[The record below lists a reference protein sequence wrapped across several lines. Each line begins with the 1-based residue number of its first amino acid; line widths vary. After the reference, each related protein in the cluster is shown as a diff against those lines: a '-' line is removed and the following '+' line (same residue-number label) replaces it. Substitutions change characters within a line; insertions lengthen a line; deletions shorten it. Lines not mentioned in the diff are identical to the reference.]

1 MSDTLDLPTRDD
13 VELAKQAARQLASAL
28 RAHASGTVTIS
39 TDIDGEAR
47 VTLPRRAAQM
57 LVELLAQMANG
68 NAVTLLPVHTQL
80 TTQQAADLL
89 NVSRP
94 FLIKLLEQQV
104 IPYQMVGTHRRIA
117 AQDLFAYRRQQEERS
132 RRALAEM
139 AAVDQELGL
148 E

>member
-13 VELAKQAARQLASAL
+13 VELAKQAARKLARSL
-28 RAHASGTVTIS
+28 RAHGGGTVTIS
-39 TDIDGEAR
+39 TDIDGEAQ
-47 VTLPRRAAQM
+47 VVLPRRAAQM

-68 NAVTLLPVHTQL
+68 NAVTLLPVHARL

-94 FLIKLLEQQV
+94 FLVKLIEAGA
-104 IPYQMVGTHRRIA
+104 IPYEMVGTHRRLRA
-117 AQDLFAYRRQQEERS
+117 EDVFAYRKSQEQRS
-132 RRALAEM
+132 RRALADLSAM
-139 AAVDQELGL
+139 DQELGI

>member
-13 VELAKQAARQLASAL
+13 VELAKQAARKLARSL
-28 RAHASGTVTIS
+28 RAHAGGTVTIS
-39 TDIDGEAR
+39 TDINGEAP
-47 VTLPRRAAQM
+47 VVLPRRAAQM

-68 NAVTLLPVHTQL
+68 NAVTLLPVHARL

-94 FLIKLLEQQV
+94 FLVKLLESGA
-104 IPYQMVGTHRRIA
+104 IPYEMVGTHRRVRA
-117 AQDLFAYRRQQEERS
+117 EDVFAFRKAQERTS
-132 RRALAEM
+132 RRALAEL
-139 AAVDQELGL
+139 AALDQEMGF